1 MPEHRMESVYPVNSA
16 RHSESAIHDEV
27 YSPSNR
33 WTSFERL
40 STQTETNDTG
50 HNCLDMS
57 ASDPYQTDCSRVK
70 APALGDLKR
79 PNFRQDRQEHA
90 IFDGVKSGGIDFD
103 EYTNLQQEQNLI
115 ERAQQYFGANGL
127 SEQELLHLDMLQNS
141 ARQHIID
148 AGGCDELKYGIEE
161 KLERRG
167 KAEPGGEKEHGGEK
181 NHGGEKDHS
190 GEKDHGGEKTAE
202 EEEGSE
208 EEEGTAEE
216 STPPE
221 SPQEQ
226 FKDFMNFLDQNSDGQ
241 ITLEELLQAF
251 EAMDADAD
259 GVVSP
264 EEFQRFMEKI
274 ASQSPQK
281 EESPDGEDYPDGA
294 EEHGAEASL
303 SEVTPVEEAPTQW
316 ENANDRT
323 DSTKAP
329 SDSGTAKLIYIFPES
344 QDTWQKINTDAPEGS
359 LIVTLP
365 ARDVSWDSDKP
376 FSSLDPALQENISEA
391 SERGLNPLGYVGT
404 RGGTRP
410 IEEVKAEIDSWYA
423 HSDVKGIYLG
433 DSGNHNG
440 SGYATDAQSEAYF
453 KDIGNYIKSK
463 GGLAAI
469 NGGATPNRDYMDTF
483 DIQGTYEGYADS
495 YGDQQRSADWQ
506 GDYSP
511 DRFAAMLVGV
521 QQSDIARA
529 EYMARANHNGYIFIA
544 PDYGIPGTRS
554 NSYWNEVID
563 QLDGVRGNQS

>member
-1 MPEHRMESVYPVNSA
+1 MPEHRMESAYPVNSA

-27 YSPSNR
+27 YSPSSR

-40 STQTETNDTG
+40 STQTENNDRS

-57 ASDPYQTDCSRVK
+57 ASDPYQTDTSMVK
-70 APALGDLKR
+70 APAIGNSTR
-79 PNFRQDRQEHA
+79 PDFRQDRQEHA
-90 IFDGVKSGGIDFD
+90 IFDGVKSGEIDFD

-127 SEQELLHLDMLQNS
+127 SEQELRHLDMLQNS

-148 AGGCDELKYGIEE
+148 AGGCDEMKYGNEE
-161 KLERRG
+161 KQEHRGEKER
-167 KAEPGGEKEHGGEK
+167 GGEKEHGGGKE
-181 NHGGEKDHS
+181 HGGHE
-190 GEKDHGGEKTAE
+190 TAE
-202 EEEGSE
+202 AQEKPEEEI
-208 EEEGTAEE
+208 TAEE
-216 STPPE
+216 SAPAE
-221 SPQEQ
+221 SPQDQ

-251 EAMDADAD
+251 EAMDADGD

-264 EEFQRFMEKI
+264 EEFQKFMEKL
-274 ASQSPQK
+274 ASQGPKK
-281 EESPDGEDYPDGA
+281 EESPGGKEHSGGA
-294 EEHGAEASL
+294 EEHGAEATPKN
-303 SEVTPVEEAPTQW
+303 ETPVEEAPVQ
-316 ENANDRT
+316 EEKQNDRT
-323 DSTKAP
+323 DSTNAN

-344 QDTWQKINTDAPEGS
+344 QDTWQKINSDAPEGS

-365 ARDVSWDSDKP
+365 SKDVSWDSDKP
-376 FSSLDPALQENISEA
+376 FNALDPALQENIAQA

-423 HSDVKGIYLG
+423 HSDVRGIYLG
-433 DSGNHNG
+433 DSGDHNG
-440 SGYATDAQSEAYF
+440 SGYATDERSEAYF
-453 KDIGNYIKSK
+453 KEIGNYIKSK
-463 GGLAAI
+463 GGIAAI

-483 DIQGTYEGYADS
+483 DIQGTYEGYADAYS
-495 YGDQQRSADWQ
+495 NQPRSADWQ

-529 EYMARANHNGYIFIA
+529 ESMARANHNGFIFIA
-544 PDYGIPGTRS
+544 PDYGIPGTSS